1 MNEREHG
8 WTIGALAKAAG
19 VHVETIRFYQRK
31 ALLTEPPRRYGEIRR
46 YGEAHLARL
55 RFIKA
60 AQRLG
65 FTLDEIAELLRLD
78 AALACSEAA
87 QIAGRHLASVQA
99 KIADLE
105 RMEKVLSEL
114 ITACK
119 TTPGTLACPLIAA
132 LQQPG
137 YPSARFAVPP
147 APTFNG

>member
-1 MNEREHG
+1 M
-8 WTIGALAKAAG
+8 TIGELARAAG
-19 VHVETIRFYQRK
+19 AHVETIRFYQRK
-31 ALLTEPPRRYGEIRR
+31 ALLVEPMRHFRKIRR
-46 YGEAHLARL
+46 YGQAHLARL

-78 AALACSEAA
+78 AALACGEAA
-87 QIAGRHLASVQA
+87 QIAGRHLAVVQA

-114 ITACK
+114 ITACGK

-132 LQQPG
+132 LQQ
-137 YPSARFAVPP
+137 SASS
-147 APTFNG
+147 PT

>member
-31 ALLTEPPRRYGEIRR
+31 ALLAEPMRHFRQIRR
-46 YGEAHLARL
+46 YGQAHLARL

-78 AALACSEAA
+78 TALACDEAA
-87 QIAGRHLASVQA
+87 RIAGRHLAAVRER
-99 KIADLE
+99 IADLE

-114 ITACK
+114 LTACK
-119 TTPGTLACPLIAA
+119 ATPGALACPLIAA
-132 LQQPG
+132 LQQPA
-137 YPSARFAVPP
+137 SAP
-147 APTFNG
+147 A